1 MHPLLAFSLNPFSW
15 IGGAIL
21 DGIES
26 GATWAINELSQQ
38 IGQVTEV
45 QLTGASFAGS
55 WQAAEA
61 VILIVVVP
69 VFLGSVIWEAL
80 HLRLNGIARAVL
92 HLALGGFAVGIT
104 LPVTQGFA
112 DIVQYL
118 CAAALAAGGGPSTLG
133 DATAKVAGS
142 MALASPGAP
151 GAVVGLIG
159 CVLIFLTFVLWCE
172 LVFASAATYLAVAFV
187 GIGFSVS
194 STKWGRDL
202 TRRLVEITLAL
213 MLVPL
218 IVTMV
223 LIIGANLVAHA
234 PSGSPANDLTGTIE
248 GVVLIG
254 LGTLALPVALRI
266 THVAG
271 DALIVAGSTMR
282 LAGKGASFGL
292 NAAKVG
298 ALQGR
303 GGGGGGSSLPPV
315 SGADRSGGGEWP
327 GYEPFGAVGSTHG
340 DASAA
345 STGPSAGR
353 TSGPGRT
360 NGPGGDRQ
368 STAASSGGRDD
379 PTPASPVPGPAPTP
393 TPGDDVEG
401 AVDARAP
408 FPPSSHGPHLS
419 QPQGPTGLDPDDG
432 PTSPVPPAPHPANPP
447 AATPPS
453 ATPPS
458 PPHLPIDDPPAGSD
472 DPEDRP

>member
-1 MHPLLAFSLNPFSW
+1 VIVHPLLAFSLNPFSW

-21 DGIES
+21 DGIAS

-80 HLRLNGIARAVL
+80 HLRLNGIARAVV

-104 LPVTQGFA
+104 LPVAQGFA

-133 DATAKVAGS
+133 DATAKIAGS

-151 GAVVGLIG
+151 GAMVGLVG

-194 STKWGRDL
+194 SAKWGRDL
-202 TRRLVEITLAL
+202 TRRLVEVTLAL

-223 LIIGANLVAHA
+223 LIIGANLVTHA

-271 DALIVAGSTMR
+271 DALVVAGSTMR

-303 GGGGGGSSLPPV
+303 GGGGGGGSSLPSV
-315 SGADRSGGGEWP
+315 SAADRSGGGEWP
-327 GYEPFGAVGSTHG
+327 GYEPFGAVGSARG
-340 DASAA
+340 GASAA
-345 STGPSAGR
+345 SAGPPAGP

-360 NGPGGDRQ
+360 DAPDGDQ
-368 STAASSGGRDD
+368 HSPPSESGGPDGPA
-379 PTPASPVPGPAPTP
+379 PTSPMPGPTPVPGPGAT
-393 TPGDDVEG
+393 DEG
-401 AVDARAP
+401 AVDATAP
-408 FPPSSHGPHLS
+408 FPPPPHDPHL
-419 QPQGPTGLDPDDG
+419 PPPEGPAGSGTDDG
-432 PTSPVPPAPHPANPP
+432 PTSPVPTAPHS
-447 AATPPS
+447 ATPPS

-458 PPHLPIDDPPAGSD
+458 PPRPPIEEPPAGPD
-472 DPEDRP
+472 EPEDRP

>member
-21 DGIES
+21 DGIAS

-45 QLTGASFAGS
+45 QLTGASFVGS

-80 HLRLNGIARAVL
+80 HLRVGGIARAVV

-104 LPVTQGFA
+104 LPVAQGFA

-118 CAAALAAGGGPSTLG
+118 SAAALAAGGGPSTLG
-133 DATAKVAGS
+133 DATAKIAGS

-151 GAVVGLIG
+151 GAMVGLVG

-194 STKWGRDL
+194 SAKWGRDL
-202 TRRLVEITLAL
+202 ARRLVEITLAL

-223 LIIGANLVAHA
+223 LIIGANLVTHA
-234 PSGSPANDLTGTIE
+234 PSGSPASDLTGTIE

-303 GGGGGGSSLPPV
+303 GGGGGGGAGSSLPPV
-315 SGADRSGGGEWP
+315 SSADRSGGGEWP
-327 GYEPFGAVGSTHG
+327 GYEPFGAVGSTPSG
-340 DASAA
+340 ATAA
-345 STGPSAGR
+345 AAPPAGP

-360 NGPGGDRQ
+360 DAPGSDHQ
-368 STAASSGGRDD
+368 SPPSGSGG
-379 PTPASPVPGPAPTP
+379 SGGPAPTSPMPGP
-393 TPGDDVEG
+393 TPMPGPGATDEG
-401 AVDARAP
+401 AVDAAAP
-408 FPPSSHGPHLS
+408 FPPPPHGPDLS
-419 QPQGPTGLDPDDG
+419 QRHGPTGLGTDEG
-432 PTSPVPPAPHPANPP
+432 PISPVPTAPHST
-447 AATPPS
+447 TPPS

-458 PPHLPIDDPPAGSD
+458 PPRPPIDDPPAGPD
-472 DPEDRP
+472 EPEDRP

>member
-1 MHPLLAFSLNPFSW
+1 VIVHPLLAFSLNPFSW

-21 DGIES
+21 DGIAS

-80 HLRLNGIARAVL
+80 HLRVGGIARAVV

-104 LPVTQGFA
+104 LPVAQGFA

-133 DATAKVAGS
+133 DATAKIAGS

-151 GAVVGLIG
+151 GAMVGLVG

-271 DALIVAGSTMR
+271 DALMVAGSTMR

-303 GGGGGGSSLPPV
+303 GGGGGGGGSLPPV
-315 SGADRSGGGEWP
+315 PSADRSGGGEWP
-327 GYEPFGAVGSTHG
+327 GYEPFGAVGSTG
-340 DASAA
+340 GGTTAASADR
-345 STGPSAGR
+345 SAEP
-353 TSGPGRT
+353 TSGPGPANT
-360 NGPGGDRQ
+360 GGGDLQ
-368 STAASSGGRDD
+368 SPSSASGGQGD
-379 PTPASPVPGPAPTP
+379 PAPTAPMPAP
-393 TPGDDVEG
+393 TATSGEG
-401 AVDARAP
+401 ADDTTAP
-408 FPPSSHGPHLS
+408 VPPPSGPLDGPHLS
-419 QPQGPTGLDPDDG
+419 QSQDPIGSGTDDL
-432 PTSPVPPAPHPANPP
+432 PASSVPPA
-447 AATPPS
+447 PPS

-458 PPHLPIDDPPAGSD
+458 PPRLPIDDPSAESD
-472 DPEDRP
+472 EPEG